1 MYRYKIY
8 GIIFDSDIE
17 LDECEKVSP
26 DTTSE
31 VTIRYGELS
40 DMVSDMEKI
49 KSLGIRTNEKGEEAS
64 RYVKKDGNIYYNCV
78 VDVGYYKVTEGK
90 LIEYRPCS
98 SVEDHLFR
106 QWLLCYAVTVAMIQ
120 QRKVIVHCAGLLVPN
135 TDNAIIV
142 CGDSGAGKS
151 TISDALM
158 KKGLQFVSDDSV
170 RLEYMDNEAKVIG
183 SYRQRRFCTD
193 VVEREGYNLSEFIR
207 LEEGSRIK
215 WMKIVEDGYMG
226 DRPHRFHKMFFLTL
240 TEKDKLEIKKVTG
253 HEKIINLMRA
263 LYKTDV
269 YKSEGLSPDLFQK
282 MTNITK
288 DTDVYVIS
296 RPKQGLTIEEITDFI
311 YKESLKTEN

>member
-8 GIIFDSDIE
+8 GVIFDSDIE
-17 LDECEKVSP
+17 LQECEAVKP
-26 DTTSE
+26 DTPYE

-49 KSLGIRTNEKGEEAS
+49 RASGIRKNAKGETAS
-64 RYVKKDGNIYYNCV
+64 RYIKREGNTYYNCV

-90 LIEYRPCS
+90 LIEYRACNS
-98 SVEDHLFR
+98 AEDHLFR

-120 QRKVIVHCAGLLVPN
+120 RKSVIAHCAGLLVP
-135 TDNAIIV
+135 DSDKAIIV

-158 KKGLQFVSDDSV
+158 KRGLQFISDDSV
-170 RLEYMDNEAKVIG
+170 RLDVIEGEAKVIG

-193 VVEREGYNLSEFIR
+193 VVEREGYDLSEFTK
-207 LEEGSRIK
+207 LSEGSRIK
-215 WMKIVEDGYMG
+215 WMKIVGDGYMG
-226 DRPHRFHKMFFLTL
+226 DKPHRFYKMFFLSLSDT
-240 TEKDKLEIKKVTG
+240 DKVEVKQVCG
-253 HEKIINLMRA
+253 YEKIPTLMRA

-282 MTNITK
+282 MANIMK

-296 RPKQGLTIEEITDFI
+296 RPSQGITIDEITDFI
-311 YKESLKTEN
+311 YKESFK